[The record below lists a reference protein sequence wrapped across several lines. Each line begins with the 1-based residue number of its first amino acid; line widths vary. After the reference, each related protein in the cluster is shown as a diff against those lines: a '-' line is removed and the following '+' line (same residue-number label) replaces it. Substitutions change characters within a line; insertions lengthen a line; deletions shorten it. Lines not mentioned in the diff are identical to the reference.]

1 MADSLYYATIRY
13 FSIAVL
19 PVSFLVCF
27 VIFFSNPGSLPSKG
41 PMTRV
46 SSGVLLGMIMVVAWA
61 AMGPAAQA
69 SQGGSQGAVAF
80 VVQPEADQPAAEIGR
95 GYFAL
100 SQSGGTLRTVRAL
113 VKNIGQRPLR
123 LRIYAVDGVQMV
135 ASGLAFSSRTT
146 LPTGAGRWITVKPAT
161 LTLAPGEAER
171 VRATVLIPQHATPG
185 DHVSGV
191 AFEDLRVQSTG
202 AGSHVLIDVH
212 ERRALAVVVRVPGAA
227 ATAAVQ
233 IAGASLAL
241 QGTGSQAV
249 VAVRNAGALL
259 AHGAGTIE
267 IMGGQA
273 TTGALPFT
281 IGTLLPGGVAH
292 VVVPLPRLALQPGGY
307 TVRVRLN
314 EASAAAAPAWQGSVT
329 LAAPGAADAP
339 ASVPTLA
346 LKPLTTL
353 APAGAAASPTLW
365 AGLGLLLIVL
375 GVGLGLLVSRAGSRG
390 ATRGAA

>member
-1 MADSLYYATIRY
+1 
-13 FSIAVL
+13 
-19 PVSFLVCF
+19 
-27 VIFFSNPGSLPSKG
+27 
-41 PMTRV
+41 MTRV
-46 SSGVLLGMIMVVAWA
+46 SSSVLLGMIMVVAWA
-61 AMGPAAQA
+61 ATGPAAQA

-113 VKNIGQRPLR
+113 VKNIGDRPLR
-123 LRIYAVDGVQMV
+123 LRIYAVDGVQMA

-146 LPTGAGRWITVKPAT
+146 LPTGVGRWITVKPAT

-171 VRATVLIPQHATPG
+171 VRATVLAPQRIAPG
-185 DHVSGV
+185 DHVGGI

-212 ERRALAVVVRVPGAA
+212 ERRALAVVVRAPGAA
-227 ATAAVQ
+227 ATAALQ
-233 IAGASLAL
+233 ITGASLAAL
-241 QGTGSQAV
+241 QGTGSQV
-249 VAVRNAGALL
+249 VVTVRNVGALL
-259 AHGAGTIE
+259 AHGAGTVE
-267 IMGGQA
+267 IAGGQA

-292 VVVPLPRLALQPGGY
+292 VVVPLPRLALQSGGY

-353 APAGAAASPTLW
+353 APAASASSPTLW

-375 GVGLGLLVSRAGSRG
+375 GVGLGLLVSRAGGRRH
-390 ATRGAA
+390 ATSGPA

>member
-1 MADSLYYATIRY
+1 
-13 FSIAVL
+13 
-19 PVSFLVCF
+19 
-27 VIFFSNPGSLPSKG
+27 
-41 PMTRV
+41 MTRV
-46 SSGVLLGMIMVVAWA
+46 SSSVLLGMIMVVAWA
-61 AMGPAAQA
+61 ATGPAAQA
-69 SQGGSQGAVAF
+69 SQGAVAF

-113 VKNIGQRPLR
+113 VKNIGDRPLR
-123 LRIYAVDGVQMV
+123 LRIYAVDGVQMA
-135 ASGLAFSSRTT
+135 ASGLAFSSRAT
-146 LPTGAGRWITVKPAT
+146 LPTGMGRWITVKPAT

-171 VRATVLIPQHATPG
+171 VRATVLAPQRIAPG
-185 DHVSGV
+185 DHVGGI

-212 ERRALAVVVRVPGAA
+212 ERRALAVVVRAPGAA
-227 ATAAVQ
+227 ATAALQ
-233 IAGASLAL
+233 IAGASLAAL
-241 QGTGSQAV
+241 QGTGSQV
-249 VAVRNAGALL
+249 VVTVRNAGALL
-259 AHGAGTIE
+259 AHGAGTVE
-267 IMGGQA
+267 IAGGQA

-314 EASAAAAPAWQGSVT
+314 EASAAAPAWQGSVT

-365 AGLGLLLIVL
+365 AGLGLLLIML
-375 GVGLGLLVSRAGSRG
+375 GVGLGLLVSRAGSRR
-390 ATRGAA
+390 ATRGTA